1 MTNSMMDP
9 MTNPP
14 AETPDD
20 DRVDRAAE
28 LARDAREASLR
39 ALHVLEY
46 ALSAPAPR
54 RERTWLHR
62 VTVALDA
69 LAAALDRQIRADD
82 QSLGLLSEIALC
94 EPQYATQ
101 IHRLL
106 QEQVDLAIAV
116 ASLREQIEPHP
127 ELPIDTADVRDR
139 LATVARRYRQHR
151 ARESDLIYEAVGL
164 ELDAGPDIS

>member
-1 MTNSMMDP
+1 MSD
-9 MTNPP
+9 
-14 AETPDD
+14 ASEQRPDD

-28 LARDAREASLR
+28 LARDARQASLH

-46 ALSAPAPR
+46 ALSAPVPR

-62 VTVALDA
+62 VTIALEA
-69 LAAALDRQIRADD
+69 LAVALDRQIHAEDV
-82 QSLGLLSEIALC
+82 SLGLLSEIALC

-101 IHRLL
+101 IQRLR
-106 QEQVDLAIAV
+106 QEQIDLAIAV
-116 ASLREQIEPHP
+116 ASLREQIEPTP

-139 LATVARRYRQHR
+139 LASLARRYRQHR

-164 ELDAGPDIS
+164 ELDVGPEIS

>member
-1 MTNSMMDP
+1 MTK
-9 MTNPP
+9 PP
-14 AETPDD
+14 AERPDD

-28 LARDAREASLR
+28 RARDARQASLH
-39 ALHVLEY
+39 ALHVLEF

-62 VTVALDA
+62 VMIALDA
-69 LAAALDRQIRADD
+69 LADALDRQIHAEDE
-82 QSLGLLSEIALC
+82 SLGLLSEIALC
-94 EPQYATQ
+94 EPKYSTQ
-101 IHRLL
+101 IHRLW

-116 ASLREQIEPHP
+116 ASLREQIEPNP

-139 LATVARRYRQHR
+139 LATIARRYRQHR

-164 ELDAGPDIS
+164 ELDVGPDIS

>member
-1 MTNSMMDP
+1 MTNL
-9 MTNPP
+9 P
-14 AETPDD
+14 AQPPDD
-20 DRVDRAAE
+20 DRVDRATE
-28 LARDAREASLR
+28 LSREARQASLH

-62 VTVALDA
+62 VTIALDA
-69 LAAALDRQIRADD
+69 LAAALDRQIRAED

-94 EPQYATQ
+94 QPGYATQ

-106 QEQVDLAIAV
+106 QEQADLAIAV

-151 ARESDLIYEAVGL
+151 ARESDLIYDAIGL
-164 ELDAGPDIS
+164 ELDSGPDVS

>member
-1 MTNSMMDP
+1 MTDTMIVT
-9 MTNPP
+9 MTDLP
-14 AETPDD
+14 APRPDD

-28 LARDAREASLR
+28 LSREARQASLH

-69 LAAALDRQIRADD
+69 LAAALDKQMRAEDE
-82 QSLGLLSEIALC
+82 SLGLLSEIALC
-94 EPQYATQ
+94 EPKFTAQ
-101 IHRLL
+101 IHRLR
-106 QEQVDLAIAV
+106 QEQADLAIAV
-116 ASLREQIEPHP
+116 ASLREQIEPTP
-127 ELPIDTADVRDR
+127 ELRIDTADVRDR

-151 ARESDLIYEAVGL
+151 ARESDLIYEAIGI
-164 ELDAGPDIS
+164 ELDEGPELS

>member
-1 MTNSMMDP
+1 MSD
-9 MTNPP
+9 
-14 AETPDD
+14 ASEQRSDD

-28 LARDAREASLR
+28 LARDARQASLH

-46 ALSAPAPR
+46 ALSAPVPR

-62 VTVALDA
+62 VTIALEA
-69 LAAALDRQIRADD
+69 LAVALDRQIHAEDV
-82 QSLGLLSEIALC
+82 SLGLLSEIALC

-101 IHRLL
+101 IQRLR
-106 QEQVDLAIAV
+106 QEQIDLAIAV
-116 ASLREQIEPHP
+116 ASLREQIEPNP

-139 LATVARRYRQHR
+139 LASLARRYRQHR

-164 ELDAGPDIS
+164 ELDVGPEIS